1 MDEIKTDNQETKV
14 NKLTNWFQNTWIG
27 VIIFV
32 FLLIMGGLNLFH
44 DFFSNFFVNAS
55 KEKIEIQQSS
65 FNQQIVKLHFE
76 ENGELI
82 KGIEILSPNYLR
94 NIQENNEGEFNLEDT
109 LSDRTIIKYR
119 KKSDLIIKTLPIY
132 REGNNYVVYIE

>member
-1 MDEIKTDNQETKV
+1 
-14 NKLTNWFQNTWIG
+14 
-27 VIIFV
+27 
-32 FLLIMGGLNLFH
+32 
-44 DFFSNFFVNAS
+44 
-55 KEKIEIQQSS
+55 
-65 FNQQIVKLHFE
+65 
-76 ENGELI
+76 
-82 KGIEILSPNYLR
+82 LSPNYLR